1 MKHLI
6 IYAYPHDQGYMSAIL
21 ESVKEGLGKNELC
34 EVIDLYQE
42 TFNPTLYFDKEHKRR
57 DLQYN
62 QEMKQYREKILWA
75 DQLIFIFPIW
85 WSGMPA
91 ILKGFIDRVFTKGFA
106 YGFDGILM
114 KGYLKNK
121 SAWIITSYDAPFFY
135 GRFLQQDYGSVL
147 KNQILKSCGVSP
159 IRQDVL
165 PNIKGS
171 TIQKRV
177 KFLEKIKVR
186 ATKMTKKNG

>member
-6 IYAYPHDQGYMSAIL
+6 IYAYPHNQGYTSAIL
-21 ESVKEGLGKNELC
+21 ESVKEGLGKNEPF

-42 TFNPTLYFDKEHKRR
+42 AFNPTLYFDKEHKRR
-57 DLQYN
+57 ELQYD
-62 QEMKQYREKILWA
+62 EETKEYREKILWA
-75 DQLIFIFPIW
+75 NHLIFIFPIW

-106 YGFDGILM
+106 YGFEGMLM
-114 KGYLKNK
+114 KGYLRNK

-135 GRFLQQDYGSVL
+135 GRFLQQDYGRVL

-165 PNIKGS
+165 PHIKGS
-171 TIQKRV
+171 TIQKRL
-177 KFLEKIKVR
+177 KFLEQIKNT
-186 ATKMTKKNG
+186 ATKMAERNG